1 MSCSNIDVKGYLLG
15 ELPEQ
20 EREEVAV
27 HLAGCEACRE
37 EWDSLQLTHAALM
50 SVREEEVPRRIAFV
64 SDKVFEPN
72 WWQRLWQSGPRLG
85 FVSAMALSC
94 AILIHGFTRPAPVGP
109 APTLDAAAVEQIV
122 EREVAQ
128 RLDTAV
134 AQAVATAEQ
143 RQEEKTT
150 KLLAAAEQR
159 FEMDRRADR
168 LAVQETFE
176 YLQKSMNSNFLAS
189 AEYGGR

>member
-20 EREEVAV
+20 ESEQVAA
-27 HLAGCEACRE
+27 HLAACEACRE
-37 EWDSLQLTHAALM
+37 EWDRLQVTQAALM

-72 WWQRLWQSGPRLG
+72 WWQRLWRSGPRLG
-85 FVSAMALSC
+85 FASAMALSC
-94 AILIHGFTRPAPVGP
+94 AILVHAVTRPAPVAPP
-109 APTLDAAAVEQIV
+109 ALDTAAVQQIV
-122 EREVAQ
+122 EHEVAL

-134 AQAVATAEQ
+134 AQAVAAAETRQQGETA
-143 RQEEKTT
+143 

-159 FEMDRRADR
+159 YEMDRRADR
-168 LAVQETFE
+168 VALQETFE
-176 YLQKSMNSNFLAS
+176 YLQKSLNTNFLAS
-189 AEYGGR
+189 AQYGDR